1 MYTSQGKQNFEM
13 RKLLVSF
20 LNGSL
25 KYHADVI
32 AGRQIHQNCKLVRIK
47 LIRHV
52 NPAIDSQVLLLHGI
66 SEKNVI
72 LHEAITSS
80 KQMLCQFQVLPEF
93 ILPFLST
100 SLCP

>member
-32 AGRQIHQNCKLVRIK
+32 AGRQFHQ
-47 LIRHV
+47 IRMSKYLM
-52 NPAIDSQVLLLHGI
+52 IDSHHQLIVKCCY
-66 SEKNVI
+66 SEECLRKV
-72 LHEAITSS
+72 
-80 KQMLCQFQVLPEF
+80 
-93 ILPFLST
+93 
-100 SLCP
+100 